1 MKKYKSEIIFLI
13 LLVIMIVSMIPLLR
27 DSMK

>member
-13 LLVIMIVSMIPLLR
+13 LLVIMIVAMIQMLL
-27 DSMK
+27 DSIK

>member
-1 MKKYKSEIIFLI
+1 MKKYKSEIIFVV
-13 LLVIMIVSMIPLLR
+13 LLVIMIVSMIPMLL